1 MRLSAAPSGPTTLHG
16 GGNSLATCGST
27 ESSLGDQAPVIG
39 GFGLDVKRRTLLLGT
54 LSCTVLAC
62 SPANSIPTSAPSP
75 AASARRGAIPP
86 ASSPPASASVP
97 AASIGPDP
105 SPSRQVGTERTS
117 RRTLIRRYSGKQPTA
132 WGEDVPRV
140 VARLPTSDRVVA
152 LTLDACGG
160 RSGSGYDAEL
170 IQTLRREK
178 VPATLFVNARWIEA
192 NPRKFAQLA
201 ADPLFEIANHGT
213 EHRAL
218 SVTGRSVY
226 GIKGTSSVAQVI
238 DEVVIN
244 QRLITK
250 LTGAVPAFFRS
261 GTAYYDDVAVRVVNE
276 LGLQVVNFDVL
287 GDAGATY
294 SADQVADAMLR
305 SKPGSII
312 LAHMNRPDGGTA
324 EGINAALPKLSRRG
338 CRFVRLSEYLH

>member
-1 MRLSAAPSGPTTLHG
+1 M
-16 GGNSLATCGST
+16 
-27 ESSLGDQAPVIG
+27 
-39 GFGLDVKRRTLLLGT
+39 DVKRRTFLLGT
-54 LSCTVLAC
+54 LSCTVFAC
-62 SPANSIPTSAPSP
+62 SPANSTPTSAPSP
-75 AASARRGAIPP
+75 DATARRGATPA
-86 ASSPPASASVP
+86 ASSALASASVP
-97 AASIGPDP
+97 AASAEPDP
-105 SPSRQVGTERTS
+105 SPSRQVGTEHIS
-117 RRTLIRRYSGKQPTA
+117 RKTLIRRYSGKRPTA
-132 WGEDVPRV
+132 WGEDVPHV
-140 VARLPTSDRVVA
+140 VARLPTSDRVIA

-213 EHRAL
+213 EHRPL

-226 GIKGTSSVAQVI
+226 GIAGTSSVAQVI
-238 DEVVIN
+238 DEVAIN
-244 QRLITK
+244 QRLITE
-250 LTGAVPAFFRS
+250 LTGAAPAFFRS
-261 GTAYYDDVAVRVVNE
+261 GTAHYDDVAVRVLNE

-294 SADQVADAMLR
+294 PADQVADAVLR

-324 EGINAALPKLSRRG
+324 EGIDAALPKLSRRG
-338 CRFVRLSEYLH
+338 FRFVRLSEYLH

>member
-1 MRLSAAPSGPTTLHG
+1 
-16 GGNSLATCGST
+16 
-27 ESSLGDQAPVIG
+27 
-39 GFGLDVKRRTLLLGT
+39 LDVKRRTFLLGT
-54 LSCTVLAC
+54 LWCTVFAC
-62 SPANSIPTSAPSP
+62 SPANSTPTGAPSP
-75 AASARRGAIPP
+75 AGTARRGATPA

-97 AASIGPDP
+97 AASGEPDP
-105 SPSRQVGTERTS
+105 SASQQVGTEHIS
-117 RRTLIRRYSGKQPTA
+117 RKSLIRRYSGKRPTA

-140 VARLPTSDRVVA
+140 VARLPTSERVVA

-170 IQTLRREK
+170 IQTLRRQK

-213 EHRAL
+213 EHRPL

-226 GIKGTSSVAQVI
+226 GIKGTSSVAHVI
-238 DEVVIN
+238 DEVAIN
-244 QRLITK
+244 QRLITE

-261 GTAYYDDVAVRVVNE
+261 GTAHYDDVAVRVVNE

-324 EGINAALPKLSRRG
+324 EGIDAALPKLSQRG
-338 CRFVRLSEYLH
+338 FRFVRLSEYLH

>member
-1 MRLSAAPSGPTTLHG
+1 VSA
-16 GGNSLATCGST
+16 
-27 ESSLGDQAPVIG
+27 E
-39 GFGLDVKRRTLLLGT
+39 
-54 LSCTVLAC
+54 
-62 SPANSIPTSAPSP
+62 
-75 AASARRGAIPP
+75 
-86 ASSPPASASVP
+86 
-97 AASIGPDP
+97 PDP
-105 SPSRQVGTERTS
+105 SPSRQVGTEHIS
-117 RRTLIRRYSGKQPTA
+117 RKTLIRRYSGKRPSA

-192 NPRKFAQLA
+192 NPRKFAQLG

-213 EHRAL
+213 EHRPL

-226 GIKGTSSVAQVI
+226 GIAGTSSIAQVI

-244 QRLITK
+244 QRLITE
-250 LTGAVPAFFRS
+250 LTGAAPAFFRS
-261 GTAYYDDVAVRVVNE
+261 GTAHYDDVAVRVVNE

-294 SADQVADAMLR
+294 SADQVADAVLR

-324 EGINAALPKLSRRG
+324 EGIDAALPRLSRRG
-338 CRFVRLSEYLH
+338 FRFVRLSEYLR

>member
-1 MRLSAAPSGPTTLHG
+1 VSA
-16 GGNSLATCGST
+16 
-27 ESSLGDQAPVIG
+27 E
-39 GFGLDVKRRTLLLGT
+39 
-54 LSCTVLAC
+54 
-62 SPANSIPTSAPSP
+62 
-75 AASARRGAIPP
+75 
-86 ASSPPASASVP
+86 
-97 AASIGPDP
+97 PDP
-105 SPSRQVGTERTS
+105 SPSRQVGTEHIS
-117 RRTLIRRYSGKQPTA
+117 RKTLIRRYSGKRPSA

-140 VARLPTSDRVVA
+140 VARLPTS
-152 LTLDACGG
+152 G

-192 NPRKFAQLA
+192 NPRKFRQLA

-213 EHRAL
+213 EHRPL

-226 GIKGTSSVAQVI
+226 DIAGTSSVAQVI
-238 DEVVIN
+238 DEVAIN
-244 QRLITK
+244 QRLITE
-250 LTGAVPAFFRS
+250 LTGAAPAFFRS
-261 GTAYYDDVAVRVVNE
+261 GTAHYDDVAVRVVNE

-294 SADQVADAMLR
+294 SADRVADAVLR

-324 EGINAALPKLSRRG
+324 EGIDAALPRLSRRG
-338 CRFVRLSEYLH
+338 FRFVRLSEYLR